1 MRKTRR
7 EFMATA
13 AAALPATL
21 FGADDRIASVKATAN
36 ALTEMPPSPPKFTS
50 DDDPARSRWFGPFSQ
65 IPSAILVE
73 IKTTSGLTGYGL
85 GGGGGAA
92 VYIIE
97 HHLRDLLIGVKPANV
112 ATIWSQLYESSSF
125 YGRRGLPV
133 MAISGIDLAL
143 WDIAG
148 KAANKPVCDLLTP
161 GARRKIPSYYTGT
174 NLAWAAGRGFRA
186 FKLPVSSIGP
196 EEGEAGLKR
205 LEKMVEAARQTIG
218 TATEIMLDCLG
229 RWTVPFTLEADRRLA
244 PYRIRWFEE
253 PVMPDDLDGYA
264 ELCRSIRHAR
274 IACGEHE
281 YTHYGFAELFRRHA
295 VQIVQPDISWS
306 GGLSELRKIA
316 AMALGQSLTVAP
328 HRGGSLY
335 GLHFI
340 AGTPG
345 CNLAESFGIGEK
357 ANTVMQAMTPQ
368 LEDGF
373 LLVPDRPGFGVE
385 IGPVA

>member
-1 MRKTRR
+1 
-7 EFMATA
+7 MAA
-13 AAALPATL
+13 AAALPASL
-21 FGADDRIASVKATAN
+21 FGTDDRIASVKATAN
-36 ALTEMPPSPPKFTS
+36 ALVAKPPVAPKFTS
-50 DDDPARSRWFGPFSQ
+50 DDDPARSRWFGPFAQ

-73 IKTTSGLTGYGL
+73 IRTASGLTGYGL

-92 VYIIE
+92 VYIID
-97 HHLRDLLIGVKPANV
+97 HHLRDLLIGVSPANI
-112 ATIWSQLYESSSF
+112 ARIWSQLYESSSF

-148 KAANKPVCDLLTP
+148 KAANKPVCELLTP
-161 GARRKIPSYYTGT
+161 GSRRKIPGYYTGT
-174 NLAWAAGRGFRA
+174 NFAWAAERGFRA

-205 LEKMVEAARQTIG
+205 LEKMAADSRRVIG
-218 TATEIMLDCLG
+218 AASDLMLDCLG
-229 RWTVPFTLEADRRLA
+229 RWTVTFTLEADRRLA
-244 PYRIRWFEE
+244 RYNIRWFEE
-253 PVMPDDLDGYA
+253 PVMPDDLDGYT

-281 YTHYGFAELFRRHA
+281 YTHYGFAELFRRKA

-306 GGLSELRKIA
+306 GGLTEVRKIA
-316 AMALGQSLTVAP
+316 DMALHQSLTVAP

-335 GLHFI
+335 GLHLI

-345 CNLAESFGIGEK
+345 CNLAESFGIGEN
-357 ANTVMQAMTPQ
+357 ANAVMKAMTPQ
-368 LEDGF
+368 FEGGF
-373 LLVPDRPGFGVE
+373 FTVPDRPGFGVE
-385 IGPVA
+385 GEF